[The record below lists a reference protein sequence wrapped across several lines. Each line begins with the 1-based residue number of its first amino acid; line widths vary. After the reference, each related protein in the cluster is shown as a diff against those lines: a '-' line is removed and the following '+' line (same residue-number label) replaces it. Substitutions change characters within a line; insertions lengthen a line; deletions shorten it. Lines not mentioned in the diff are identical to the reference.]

1 MTKSFEYHFAD
12 CRLNVAT
19 RELWLHRCRQ
29 QVEPRVLDF
38 LICLIERRGRVVRKD
53 ELIAQ
58 VWGGEIL
65 TDSVLGRAAS
75 KARRAIGDLA
85 DAPFL
90 VRTVHGIGYQFI
102 GEVEAIETSRKP
114 RAAAGKD
121 VPETGPAAKP
131 GSLAPG
137 SLAPGPLPGRPEAAG
152 AGVRGALAVWPRDVK
167 ALEFFALDEEVAA
180 WMAALPAARGGARL
194 DTLIALAW
202 HLRQRDTPR
211 ALALA
216 EEASLLLLAGPRD
229 TAAMRASARLMLVRG
244 EARWLAGQLH
254 MASDLAEQATEAFA
268 ACADVAGACD
278 AALLRAAIA
287 ADREDSESLE
297 ACVQAVL
304 ERPGVAG
311 DKERHALLQLQL
323 ALAQALRRPGEAF
336 ARWSAAI
343 DGWRAACG
351 PGVRAVC
358 HYVQANW
365 AFAGGDRGHRLRHAM
380 AARQLYAAVGQRRDV
395 VRETGNLGALFAN
408 LFDNESALQH
418 LTVALTEAR
427 AAGWPL
433 TLAACLAQSAAVIG
447 TLMGRPADA
456 IPLLDE
462 ASGLLVAFPG
472 HRVSLMTLRYRGDLQ
487 LALGQHATALP
498 AFEQSAAQARR
509 RDLIAFEIDALIGEA
524 KALSGL
530 GQAPRARESALQ
542 ALRLAEASDND
553 YCRFL
558 VFETLAS
565 LWRDHPALPHDPV
578 PEASVVLH
586 YLLLA
591 LEKQGSD
598 NPATPPPA
606 LLEALAAEYARLG
619 DYANAYAYEV
629 RGRAARA
636 QAQSAEADGRA
647 IAMKIRHDTEQAQ
660 ADSEHHR
667 ALAAAHAERAEALA
681 QTNGILARLG
691 TIGQEITRHLDAPA
705 IFDALERHVHGL
717 LDASSLAVFLL
728 DADGRALEL
737 AFGAEAGGP
746 LPDYRVALDDACANA
761 ARCARERRE
770 IHVRWPDD
778 AGRVVPGTQPTR
790 SALFAP
796 LSIGDRLLGVL
807 TVQSSRADAY
817 GEREHLILRTLSA
830 YSAVALGNAA
840 VYRQLESAR
849 DALALT
855 HAELIEREG
864 QLRRALGETGS
875 ITAPAPLLQG

>member
-75 KARRAIGDLA
+75 KARRAIGDVA
-85 DAPFL
+85 EAPFL

-114 RAAAGKD
+114 RAAP
-121 VPETGPAAKP
+121 VPPQAPAAGP
-131 GSLAPG
+131 GMAPITRSREVKG
-137 SLAPGPLPGRPEAAG
+137 L
-152 AGVRGALAVWPRDVK
+152 DV
-167 ALEFFALDEEVAA
+167 FALNEEVAA
-180 WMAALPAARGGARL
+180 WMAALPAARGAARL

-202 HLRQRDTPR
+202 HLRQRDTAR
-211 ALALA
+211 AQALA
-216 EEASLLLLAGPRD
+216 EEASLLLLACPRD
-229 TAAMRASARLMLVRG
+229 EAATRAGARLMLVRG

-254 MASDLAEQATEAFA
+254 AANDLAEQAASAFDG
-268 ACADVAGACD
+268 CGDIAGVCD

-287 ADREDSESLE
+287 ADREDDEGLE
-297 ACVQAVL
+297 ACVRLAL
-304 ERPGVAG
+304 ERLGVRG
-311 DKERHALLQLQL
+311 DKERQALLQLQL
-323 ALAQALRRPGEAF
+323 ALAQSLRRPGEAS

-358 HYVQANW
+358 HDVQANW
-365 AFAGGDRGHRLRHAM
+365 ARAGGERGHRLRHAM
-380 AARQLYAAVGQRRDV
+380 AARELYAAVGQRRDV
-395 VRETGNLGALFAN
+395 VRETGNIGALFGN
-408 LFDNESALQH
+408 LFDNESALRH
-418 LTVALTEAR
+418 LNAALTEAR

-433 TLAACLAQSAAVIG
+433 TLAASLAQSASVIG
-447 TLMGRPADA
+447 TMSGRQADA
-456 IPLLDE
+456 IPLLEE
-462 ASGLLVAFPG
+462 ASALLVAYPG
-472 HRVSLMTLRYRGDLQ
+472 HRVSLMTLRYRGDLELGLGRHAAA
-487 LALGQHATALP
+487 LA
-498 AFEQSAAQARR
+498 AFEQAAAQARR
-509 RDLIAFEIDALIGEA
+509 RGLAVFEIDALIGQA

-530 GQAPRARESALQ
+530 GQALQ
-542 ALRLAEASDND
+542 ARDAAFQALDLAEASDKD

-558 VFETLAS
+558 AFETLAS

-586 YLLLA
+586 YLLRA
-591 LEKQGSD
+591 LDKEGTD
-598 NPATPPPA
+598 NRGTPPPA

-619 DYANAYAYEV
+619 DYANAYAHEV

-647 IAMKIRHDTEQAQ
+647 IAMKIRHDTEQAR

-681 QTNGILARLG
+681 QTNAILARLG
-691 TIGQEITRHLDAPA
+691 SIGQEITRHLDAPA

-737 AFGAEAGGP
+737 TFGAEAGGP
-746 LPDYRVALDDACANA
+746 LPECRVALDDPDANA

-770 IHVRWPDD
+770 IHVQWPVDG
-778 AGRVVPGTQPTR
+778 GRAIPGTLLSR

-796 LSIGDRLLGVL
+796 LGIGDRMLGVL
-807 TVQSSRADAY
+807 TVQSPRANAY
-817 GEREHLILRTLSA
+817 GEREHLVLRTLSA

-855 HAELIEREG
+855 HAELLEREG
-864 QLRRALGETGS
+864 QSRRAPGDAAA
-875 ITAPAPLLQG
+875 ITAPAPLLHG

>member
-1 MTKSFEYHFAD
+1 MTKSFEYHFAN

-121 VPETGPAAKP
+121 LPAAKP

-137 SLAPGPLPGRPEAAG
+137 SLPPGPLTAPPAWPEAAS
-152 AGVRGALAVWPRDVK
+152 AGVRGAMAVWPRDVR

-180 WMAALPAARGGARL
+180 WMAALPAARDAARL

-202 HLRQRDTPR
+202 HLRQRDTAR

-216 EEASLLLLAGPRD
+216 EEARLLLLAGPRG
-229 TAAMRASARLMLVRG
+229 AAVMSADARLMLVRG

-254 MASDLAEQATEAFA
+254 TAHDLAVQASAAFD
-268 ACADVAGACD
+268 ACGDLAGLCD

-287 ADREDSESLE
+287 ADREDDEGLE
-297 ACVQAVL
+297 ACVRPML
-304 ERPGVAG
+304 ERPGMQG
-311 DKERHALLQLQL
+311 DRERHALLQLQL
-323 ALAQALRRPGEAF
+323 ALAQSQRRPGEAF
-336 ARWSAAI
+336 ARWSAAV
-343 DGWRAACG
+343 DGWRAVCG

-358 HYVQANW
+358 HYVQSNW
-365 AFAGGDRGHRLRHAM
+365 ARAGGERGHRLRHAM
-380 AARQLYAAVGQRRDV
+380 AARELYAAVGQRRDV
-395 VRETGNLGALFAN
+395 VRETGNIGALFGN
-408 LFDNESALQH
+408 LFDKESALRH
-418 LTVALTEAR
+418 LNAALTEAR

-433 TLAACLAQSAAVIG
+433 TLAASLAQSASVIG
-447 TLMGRPADA
+447 TMSGRQSDA
-456 IPLLDE
+456 IPLLEE
-462 ASGLLVAFPG
+462 ASELLVAFPG
-472 HRVSLMTLRYRGDLQ
+472 HRVSLMTLRYRGDLE
-487 LALGQHATALP
+487 LALGRHATALA

-509 RDLIAFEIDALIGEA
+509 RGLAVFEIDALIGQA

-530 GQAPRARESALQ
+530 GQAMRARESALQ
-542 ALRLAEASDND
+542 ALELAEASDKD

-558 VFETLAS
+558 VFETLAG

-586 YLLLA
+586 YLLRA
-591 LEKQGSD
+591 LDKQGTD
-598 NPATPPPA
+598 NRGTPPPA

-619 DYANAYAYEV
+619 DHANAYAHEV

-647 IAMKIRHDTEQAQ
+647 IAMKIRHDTEKAQ

-681 QTNGILARLG
+681 QTNAILARLG

-728 DADGRALEL
+728 DAGGTALEL
-737 AFGAEAGGP
+737 AFGAEAGSP
-746 LPDYRVALDDACANA
+746 LPDCRVALDDPGANA

-770 IHVRWPDD
+770 IHVRWSEDGGL
-778 AGRVVPGTQPTR
+778 AIPGTLPSR

-796 LSIGDRLLGVL
+796 LSVGDRLLGVL
-807 TVQSSRADAY
+807 TVQSPRADAY
-817 GEREHLILRTLSA
+817 GEREHLVLRTLSA

-855 HAELIEREG
+855 HAELLEREG
-864 QLRRALGETGS
+864 QLRRALGDAGS
-875 ITAPAPLLQG
+875 ITAPAPLLHG

>member
-1 MTKSFEYHFAD
+1 MPKSFEYHFAD

-19 RELWLHRCRQ
+19 RELWLRRCRQ

-75 KARRAIGDLA
+75 KARRAIGDMA

-90 VRTVHGIGYQFI
+90 VRTVHGVGYQFI
-102 GEVEAIETSRKP
+102 GEVEAVEASRKP
-114 RAAAGKD
+114 RVPAG
-121 VPETGPAAKP
+121 VNLPPAAP
-131 GSLAPG
+131 AVM
-137 SLAPGPLPGRPEAAG
+137 PGPPPAGTRTAATVRSRDAEA
-152 AGVRGALAVWPRDVK
+152 LDV
-167 ALEFFALDEEVAA
+167 FALDDEVAA
-180 WMAALPAARGGARL
+180 WRAALPAALGPARL

-202 HLRQRDTPR
+202 HLRQRDTPQ
-211 ALALA
+211 ALVLA
-216 EEASLLLLAGPRD
+216 EEASLLLLGGPLDR
-229 TAAMRASARLMLVRG
+229 AAARADARLMLVRG

-254 MASDLAEQATEAFA
+254 AASDLAEQAALAFD
-268 ACADVAGACD
+268 ACGDVAGACD

-287 ADREDSESLE
+287 ADREDGEDLE
-297 ACVQAVL
+297 ACVRAAL
-304 ERPGVAG
+304 ARPGVQN

-365 AFAGGDRGHRLRHAM
+365 AFASGDRGHRLRHAM

-418 LTVALTEAR
+418 LSAALTEAR

-462 ASGLLVAFPG
+462 ASGLLVGFPG

-498 AFEQSAAQARR
+498 AFEQTAAQARR
-509 RDLIAFEIDALIGEA
+509 RGLIPFEIDALIGEA

-558 VFETLAS
+558 VFEALAG

-591 LEKQGSD
+591 LEKQGTD
-598 NPATPPPA
+598 NPGTPPPA

-619 DYANAYAYEV
+619 DYVNAYAHEV

-667 ALAAAHAERAEALA
+667 ALAAAHAERAEALT
-681 QTNGILARLG
+681 QTNAILARLG

-705 IFDALERHVHGL
+705 IFDALARHVHGL

-737 AFGAEAGGP
+737 AFGTEAGGP

-807 TVQSSRADAY
+807 TVQSPRADAY

-875 ITAPAPLLQG
+875 ITVPAPLPQG

>member
-1 MTKSFEYHFAD
+1 MPKSFEYHFAD

-19 RELWLHRCRQ
+19 RELWLCRCRQ

-75 KARRAIGDLA
+75 KARRAIGDMA

-90 VRTVHGIGYQFI
+90 VRTVHGVGYQFI

-114 RAAAGKD
+114 RATAGAD
-121 VPETGPAAKP
+121 VLTAG
-131 GSLAPG
+131 
-137 SLAPGPLPGRPEAAG
+137 PEAAPVTPPVV
-152 AGVRGALAVWPRDVK
+152 ARVATAVRSRDVK
-167 ALEFFALDEEVAA
+167 ALDFFALDEEVSA
-180 WMAALPAARGGARL
+180 WTAALPVARGAARL
-194 DTLIALAW
+194 DTLVALAW

-216 EEASLLLLAGPRD
+216 EEANLLLLAGPRD
-229 TAAMRASARLMLVRG
+229 AAAMRASARLMLVRG
-244 EARWLAGQLH
+244 ESRWLAGQLH

-287 ADREDSESLE
+287 ADREDGEGLE
-297 ACVQAVL
+297 ACVRAAL
-304 ERPGVAG
+304 ARPGVQN

-323 ALAQALRRPGEAF
+323 ALAQALRHPGEAL
-336 ARWSAAI
+336 ARWSAAV
-343 DGWRAACG
+343 DGWRATCG

-358 HYVQANW
+358 HYVQAHW
-365 AFAGGDRGHRLRHAM
+365 ARAGGDRGHRLRHAM
-380 AARQLYAAVGQRRDV
+380 AARELYAAVGQRRDV
-395 VRETGNLGALFAN
+395 VRETGNIGALFGN
-408 LFDNESALQH
+408 LFDNETALQH
-418 LTVALTEAR
+418 LNAALTEAR

-433 TLAACLAQSAAVIG
+433 TLAATLAQSAAVIG
-447 TLMGRPADA
+447 TLVRRPADA
-456 IPLLDE
+456 IPLLEE
-462 ASGLLVAFPG
+462 ASGLLAAFPG
-472 HRVSLMTLRYRGDLQ
+472 HRVALMTLRYHGDLQ
-487 LALGQHATALP
+487 LALGRHATALP

-509 RDLIAFEIDALIGEA
+509 RGLISFEIDALIGQA

-530 GQAPRARESALQ
+530 GQAPRARDSAIQ
-542 ALRLAEASDND
+542 ALALSEANDND

-558 VFETLAS
+558 VFETLAG
-565 LWRDHPALPHDPV
+565 LWRDHPTLPHDPV
-578 PEASVVLH
+578 PQASVALH
-586 YLLLA
+586 YLLRA
-591 LEKQGSD
+591 LEKQGTD
-598 NPATPPPA
+598 NRGTPPPA

-619 DYANAYAYEV
+619 DYASAYAHEV
-629 RGRAARA
+629 RSREARA
-636 QAQSAEADGRA
+636 QTQSAEADGRA

-667 ALAAAHAERAEALA
+667 ALAAAHAERAGALA
-681 QTNGILARLG
+681 QTNAILARLG

-728 DADGRALEL
+728 DAGGTALEL

-746 LPDYRVALDDACANA
+746 LPEYRVALDDPTANA
-761 ARCARERRE
+761 ALCARERRE
-770 IHVRWPDD
+770 IHIRWPEEGG
-778 AGRVVPGTQPTR
+778 APIPAAIPGTLPSR
-790 SALFAP
+790 GALYAP

-807 TVQSSRADAY
+807 TVQSPRADAY
-817 GEREHLILRTLSA
+817 GEREHLVLRTLSA

-855 HAELIEREG
+855 HAELIERDA
-864 QLRRALGETGS
+864 QLRRALADTGAIAAAAS
-875 ITAPAPLLQG
+875 LPQG